1 MPSALLLAC
10 LVQVAVSGM
19 QAELDDKDRII
30 RDLEAKVARLTE
42 QLSDSEDRCATVE
55 DRLEATLEAKAAT
68 EQRAKEERRVHS
80 EQMRELRGQ
89 IDTLERQRDAAVAE
103 EKRRGSTAVLSASES
118 AAKAAEAALEKEREM
133 RVQHLAT
140 VGIRRMFQAGLA
152 KGWSAWHDMWEEK
165 TRQQRLLKAA
175 AARLAKP
182 KVSKHAMP
190 FFQQPLT
197 PSRALRLGFW
207 MAIR

>member
-1 MPSALLLAC
+1 
-10 LVQVAVSGM
+10 
-19 QAELDDKDRII
+19 
-30 RDLEAKVARLTE
+30 
-42 QLSDSEDRCATVE
+42 
-55 DRLEATLEAKAAT
+55 
-68 EQRAKEERRVHS
+68 
-80 EQMRELRGQ
+80 
-89 IDTLERQRDAAVAE
+89 
-103 EKRRGSTAVLSASES
+103 
-118 AAKAAEAALEKEREM
+118 M

-140 VGIRRMFQAGLA
+140 VGIRRMFQAGIA

-182 KVSKHAMP
+182 KVSKRAMP